1 MFKKILKKHQL
12 LDDAFRATQQR
23 TQNQGLKAMIQ
34 TDTNVHLFLHDENLR
49 QLVSYD
55 GKHFKLNKT
64 DKTFIKEEIIN
75 IAENQPELFS
85 NNVVTRPLMEE
96 WLFNTVAFIGG
107 PSEIKYW
114 AELKDVFEL
123 FDVEMPIVM
132 PRLRITYLN
141 DRIEKLLSK
150 YNIPLEKVLV
160 DGVEGER
167 SKFIREQASDQFIEK
182 VEGMIEQQRRL
193 YQDLL
198 DEVAGNQNN
207 INLVNKNNEIHIQQY
222 DYLLKR
228 YLLNIERENDISMK
242 QFREIQETLHP
253 MGGLQERIWN
263 PLQILNDFG
272 TDVFK
277 PSTYPPLSYTFDHIV
292 IKP

>member
-1 MFKKILKKHQL
+1 
-12 LDDAFRATQQR
+12 
-23 TQNQGLKAMIQ
+23 
-34 TDTNVHLFLHDENLR
+34 
-49 QLVSYD
+49 
-55 GKHFKLNKT
+55 HFKLNKT
-64 DKTFIKEEIIN
+64 DKTYIKEEIIN

-96 WLFNTVAFIGG
+96 WLFNTVAFVGG

-167 SKFIREQASDQFIEK
+167 S
-182 VEGMIEQQRRL
+182 
-193 YQDLL
+193 
-198 DEVAGNQNN
+198 
-207 INLVNKNNEIHIQQY
+207 
-222 DYLLKR
+222 
-228 YLLNIERENDISMK
+228 
-242 QFREIQETLHP
+242 
-253 MGGLQERIWN
+253 
-263 PLQILNDFG
+263 
-272 TDVFK
+272 
-277 PSTYPPLSYTFDHIV
+277 
-292 IKP
+292 